1 MVDDIILPMDLCKL
15 ITEIEDYSA
24 AAWQKGYSAIASIVY
39 CIGYS
44 SECVTLPTI
53 SYCVRMDS
61 KGNVMFNSDG
71 IFKFAEELDDATMF
85 AIMKALIRNTRS
97 DYNW

>member
-1 MVDDIILPMDLCKL
+1 
-15 ITEIEDYSA
+15 
-24 AAWQKGYSAIASIVY
+24 
-39 CIGYS
+39 
-44 SECVTLPTI
+44 
-53 SYCVRMDS
+53 MDS